1 MTVAGPVTTLWV
13 DPDSPRAVDAAM
25 LRQRPDSAQWLAALD
40 AHADEGPEGVGAGR
54 LGLHGRVHSQLLQGE
69 PVQVVGAKGYSW
81 TEVVCPWQPC
91 STDPRGYRGWLPA
104 GHLRAVKGAAEELV
118 AHGPVPSPAAAD
130 AVAGTVHPALALARR
145 HLGAV
150 SYTHLDVYKRQ
161 PFTMALVDGIA
172 AIAAGNAVISKP
184 DHHTPLSAL
193 LGLQLIEEAGFP
205 TGLWQMVAG
214 QGRVLGTPMIANADY
229 VCFTGSTATGKAI
242 AGQCA
247 ERLIGCS
254 LELGGKNP
262 ILVLRLS
269 LIHI

>member
-1 MTVAGPVTTLWV
+1 MTSVVTMTVAVPVTTLWV
-13 DPDSPRAVDAAM
+13 APDSPRAVDAAM

-145 HLGAV
+145 HLGVGYLWGGMSPVALDCSGLVHLAWRELGVTVPRDAHDQQLAADPVRLDEVEPGDLYFFTEPGALTAHHVGIVVAPGVLIHAPETGRAV
-150 SYTHLDVYKRQ
+150 VEEPLTERLRATLS
-161 PFTMALVDGIA
+161 
-172 AIAAGNAVISKP
+172 AAGRVR
-184 DHHTPLSAL
+184 
-193 LGLQLIEEAGFP
+193 
-205 TGLWQMVAG
+205 TGPA
-214 QGRVLGTPMIANADY
+214 P
-229 VCFTGSTATGKAI
+229 
-242 AGQCA
+242 
-247 ERLIGCS
+247 S
-254 LELGGKNP
+254 L
-262 ILVLRLS
+262 
-269 LIHI
+269 